1 MPLSDHST
9 RNAILLKGHGD
20 GKTRQHFVG
29 DRATHAP
36 SMKFFVGIWA
46 LGSLYWDLV
55 IDDLSISMVSVVL
68 DGMRGARTA
77 LP

>member
-1 MPLSDHST
+1 
-9 RNAILLKGHGD
+9 
-20 GKTRQHFVG
+20 
-29 DRATHAP
+29 
-36 SMKFFVGIWA
+36 MKFFVGIWA